1 MKKFFTGLW
10 IGIVTALGVV
20 ATFFIVKSRKNII
33 NFMADEAVLDIYI
46 SGSAQEYEDALVEA
60 RKRITE
66 SQATKVKAEFMARF
80 GVKS

>member
-10 IGIVTALGVV
+10 IGTVTALAVV
-20 ATFFIVKSRKNII
+20 ATFLVIRSRRNSID
-33 NFMADEAVLDIYI
+33 FMADDAVMDIYI
-46 SGSAQEYEDALVEA
+46 RGSAQEYEDALVEA

-66 SQATKVKAEFMARF
+66 SQAEQVKAEFMARF

>member
-20 ATFFIVKSRKNII
+20 ATFLVIRSRRNSID
-33 NFMADEAVLDIYI
+33 FMADDAVMGIYI
-46 SGSAQEYEDALVEA
+46 RGSAQEYEDALVEA

-66 SQATKVKAEFMARF
+66 SQAAQVKAEFMARF

>member
-10 IGIVTALGVV
+10 IGVVTALAVV
-20 ATFFIVKSRKNII
+20 ATFFIIKSRKNSID
-33 NFMADEAVLDIYI
+33 FMADDAVMDIYI
-46 SGSAQEYEDALVEA
+46 RGSAQEYEDALVEA

-66 SQATKVKAEFMARF
+66 SQAAQVKAEFMARF